1 MADHVQ
7 VTWKSPFLIFS
18 RLEKGFLEGLERRR
32 LQRLEEEATVKAEQ
46 ALHKSLP
53 GEVAAPDDVLE
64 PVQDG
69 ESALAEH
76 VNYGVPLKTTS
87 RRGMPSRRK
96 RGGRRNWRQRIVA
109 PQSPLDEQQ
118 EQQEQGGLQ
127 PDQSV
132 NSIERADEPLGEMKG
147 HGTPDIVVPPGAVL
161 SPPATDASKPENA
174 SREPAQ
180 LRDAQHGASEEL
192 LDKAKPTSAME
203 PAELIDDLSDTDLP
217 PPFASRDTTPSESD
231 FPEDPA
237 EYLLRSRFLPMTD
250 PQAFVKA
257 LTKHAPSARTTE
269 SLYDLALATQKAL
282 RAWQDEYIKL
292 DVITAPQSH
301 PPKKPCTGGRIPV
314 DPAVYEDMKEAE
326 LYGYAFDPK
335 KPPGC
340 QDPFSQRIGGEFVGG
355 RELRTRRARDL
366 GSAAASET
374 EDEGGR
380 GGKRARRAVRRF
392 DLGANGTSDAAPV
405 HRGWGG
411 ARKRAAVSETPDVEG
426 QPIRKR
432 GRLAA
437 KAMTL
442 LPQRIQ
448 EMRATSV
455 TTTTEEEGEDDSK
468 TPSYGAPV
476 HRRGR
481 PPGSKNLAARSDKGI
496 KKGPRKSNASKLQ
509 PQDQDYQAQNN
520 ALEASPSASI
530 SQQPQTPHPPQQ
542 APPDQQY
549 QQTPALDPFMTNAT
563 PGADFIEAPNSV
575 PPHHKRRQ
583 RVKSEKRS
591 HSMTL
596 WWAERKAKAAEQK
609 ADSQQAKGGS
619 ANSLDANNAD
629 DPERAAA
636 ESQGGEKTPQ
646 ERAKRR
652 PRALKTTIVAPAAG
666 VPSPSLT
673 PRDPS
678 SHMRTFNSFRP
689 LAPSGQHHYPQ
700 QQQQPQNYGH
710 PAPAHSRHGPQL
722 GPALAPR
729 PQPEANGWDPR
740 MDAQQEDAYLEQ
752 VQREENGLRGH
763 PVRRGFGAFQ

>member
-1 MADHVQ
+1 MADRVQ
-7 VTWKSPFLIFS
+7 VTWESPFLIFS
-18 RLEKGFLEGLERRR
+18 HVEKEFLESLERRR
-32 LQRLEEEATVKAEQ
+32 LQRLEEEATLKAEQ

-53 GEVAAPDDVLE
+53 GEVAAADDVSG

-69 ESALAEH
+69 DSALAEH
-76 VNYGVPLKTTS
+76 AVNGVPPKTTS

-118 EQQEQGGLQ
+118 EQGGPQ

-132 NSIERADEPLGEMKG
+132 KSIERADELVGGTKE
-147 HGTPDIVVPPGAVL
+147 HG
-161 SPPATDASKPENA
+161 K
-174 SREPAQ
+174 EPAQ
-180 LRDAQHGASEEL
+180 LLGTQHGISEEL
-192 LDKAKPTSAME
+192 PDKAKPTPAME

-231 FPEDPA
+231 FPDDPA

-250 PQAFVKA
+250 PQAFVQA

-269 SLYDLALATQKAL
+269 SLYDLALATQQAL
-282 RAWQDEYIKL
+282 RAWQDE
-292 DVITAPQSH
+292 
-301 PPKKPCTGGRIPV
+301 IPV

-335 KPPGC
+335 KPPGG
-340 QDPFSQRIGGEFVGG
+340 QNPFSQRIGGEFVGG

-374 EDEGGR
+374 EDDGGR
-380 GGKRARRAVRRF
+380 GGKRARRAVRKF
-392 DLGANGTSDAAPV
+392 DLGANGTFDAAPV

-411 ARKRAAVSETPDVEG
+411 ARKRAAASETPDVEG

-448 EMRATSV
+448 EMRGTSV
-455 TTTTEEEGEDDSK
+455 MTTTEEEGEDDSK
-468 TPSYGAPV
+468 TPSQGP
-476 HRRGR
+476 R
-481 PPGSKNLAARSDKGI
+481 DKGI
-496 KKGPRKSNASKLQ
+496 KKGPRKPNVSKLQ
-509 PQDQDYQAQNN
+509 TQDQDYQAQNN
-520 ALEASPSASI
+520 TLEASPSAFTN
-530 SQQPQTPHPPQQ
+530 QYLQTPQPPQQ
-542 APPDQQY
+542 TPPDRQY
-549 QQTPALDPFMTNAT
+549 QQQPAIDPFMTNAT

-609 ADSQQAKGGS
+609 ADSQQGKGR
-619 ANSLDANNAD
+619 L
-629 DPERAAA
+629 
-636 ESQGGEKTPQ
+636 
-646 ERAKRR
+646 
-652 PRALKTTIVAPAAG
+652 
-666 VPSPSLT
+666 
-673 PRDPS
+673 
-678 SHMRTFNSFRP
+678 RT
-689 LAPSGQHHYPQ
+689 L
-700 QQQQPQNYGH
+700 
-710 PAPAHSRHGPQL
+710 
-722 GPALAPR
+722 
-729 PQPEANGWDPR
+729 
-740 MDAQQEDAYLEQ
+740 
-752 VQREENGLRGH
+752 
-763 PVRRGFGAFQ
+763 